1 MATAWI
7 ITEDLIADED
17 APIGSYSNA
26 VGVTGPRSAPEHLIE
41 ALKAGKGLQFK
52 MYDDD
57 GEHYYTGR
65 GIADKYDLGSEEFAY
80 GPLGNFG
87 MPNAGCTLIKW
98 TNHPEW
104 NCG

>member
-1 MATAWI
+1 MSHAWI
-7 ITEDLIADED
+7 ITKDLIADED
-17 APIGSYSNA
+17 APEGTNLNA
-26 VGVTGPRSAPEHLIE
+26 VGLAGPSTAPDHLLDALSAGQ
-41 ALKAGKGLQFK
+41 GKEFK

-57 GEHYYTGR
+57 GELYYVGK
-65 GIADKYDLGSEEFAY
+65 GIADEGDEGFEAFCYA
-80 GPLGNFG
+80 PLGDFG